1 MALFLLPTIMKRT
14 LVATLLVLSLVART
28 VTFAAESKPS
38 AAPAAAAVSF
48 AGEFSGD
55 WLGDNGTGGALKL
68 TFKPGKDSAWAMDAV
83 FAFEGTDVPTKTK
96 TIQIEA
102 SKLTTVFTWEV
113 QGTAASSKLV
123 GELKG
128 DQLEGTYEST
138 TAEGAGKGKWKVTR
152 KPAGS

>member
-1 MALFLLPTIMKRT
+1 MKKLLTSACLALSFLTGPA
-14 LVATLLVLSLVART
+14 VC
-28 VTFAAESKPS
+28 AAEAKPS

-48 AGEFSGD
+48 AGEFAGD
-55 WLGDNGTGGALKL
+55 WLGENGTGGTLKL
-68 TFKPGKDSAWAMDAV
+68 TFTSGKAAAWTMEAM
-83 FAFEGTDVPTKTK
+83 FTFEGAAVPTTTK
-96 TIQIEA
+96 TVEIDGG
-102 SKLTTVFTWEV
+102 KLTTVFAWEV

-138 TAEGAGKGKWKVTR
+138 TTEGAAKGKWKVAR